1 MDPQTNSFFGELYT
15 RYYLDLFRYAKSYVR
30 EDALAQEI
38 VQEAFVILLTQQST
52 LEQHPNILGWLVT
65 VVRNQAV
72 SELRRRKKCTAVPLE
87 ELAAVPAAPHEPSLR
102 DTLPRGLSDEDCRLI
117 MLRYE
122 EQLSHEEIAQTLGIS
137 VMASRARLH
146 RAQKLCAR
154 LLKDEERK
162 EALQNGTSHR
172 H

>member
-1 MDPQTNSFFGELYT
+1 ML
-15 RYYLDLFRYAKSYVR
+15 
-30 EDALAQEI
+30 
-38 VQEAFVILLTQQST
+38 
-52 LEQHPNILGWLVT
+52 
-65 VVRNQAV
+65 
-72 SELRRRKKCTAVPLE
+72 
-87 ELAAVPAAPHEPSLR
+87 
-102 DTLPRGLSDEDCRLI
+102 

-162 EALQNGTSHR
+162 EALHNGTSHR